1 MIPEAVPCDAVQ
13 DADAGDLFRVYTCFL
28 CYFSTVGGQVAAL
41 IRFLIESSPT
51 IFGDEVESAF
61 AALLNTSQETDDLA
75 GQPSFSDT
83 MERNQRE
90 LNSIIFLCE
99 RFLAEGRSLCAL
111 YVVDSRCLEGLG
123 QGVVLDCWL

>member
-13 DADAGDLFRVYTCFL
+13 HADTGDLFRVYTCFL
-28 CYFSTVGGQVAAL
+28 CYFSTVGVQVAAL

-75 GQPSFSDT
+75 GQHSFSDT
-83 MERNQRE
+83 MERNQSE
-90 LNSIIFLCE
+90 LNSIIFLCD
-99 RFLAEGRSLCAL
+99 RFLAEGRSLCVL
-111 YVVDSRCLEGLG
+111 YFVDSMCL
-123 QGVVLDCWL
+123 